1 MFGGLE
7 VARIM
12 LIRACARTSSSRS
25 TGAIGAD
32 SPSDATGVPPPS
44 PMTSLSDAGP
54 LSDEMPSAL
63 PPPASMT
70 DESGDGSAMVY
81 VRRRE
86 SAQESSEARA
96 DDANTTPTSSSEAG
110 CLLSD
115 WSETG
120 SPLGW
125 MPSSSE
131 AGSPLDWMLAALAPT
146 AVVLPA
152 SDACDSQRARG

>member
-1 MFGGLE
+1 
-7 VARIM
+7 
-12 LIRACARTSSSRS
+12 
-25 TGAIGAD
+25 
-32 SPSDATGVPPPS
+32 
-44 PMTSLSDAGP
+44 MTSLSDAGP

-86 SAQESSEARA
+86 SAQESSETRA

-152 SDACDSQRARG
+152 SDAPVTARGREDKS

>member
-1 MFGGLE
+1 M
-7 VARIM
+7 
-12 LIRACARTSSSRS
+12 
-25 TGAIGAD
+25 
-32 SPSDATGVPPPS
+32 
-44 PMTSLSDAGP
+44 
-54 LSDEMPSAL
+54 
-63 PPPASMT
+63 
-70 DESGDGSAMVY
+70 
-81 VRRRE
+81 RRRE
-86 SAQESSEARA
+86 ASAQESSEARA

-120 SPLGW
+120 PPLGW

-152 SDACDSQRARG
+152 SDACDS

>member
-1 MFGGLE
+1 
-7 VARIM
+7 
-12 LIRACARTSSSRS
+12 
-25 TGAIGAD
+25 
-32 SPSDATGVPPPS
+32 
-44 PMTSLSDAGP
+44 MTSLSDAGP

-63 PPPASMT
+63 PPAASMT

-115 WSETG
+115 WSE
-120 SPLGW
+120 
-125 MPSSSE
+125 

>member
-44 PMTSLSDAGP
+44 PMTSLSNAGP

-63 PPPASMT
+63 PPAAST

-86 SAQESSEARA
+86 SAQESSDARA
-96 DDANTTPTSSSEAG
+96 DDANTRPTSSSEAG

-115 WSETG
+115 
-120 SPLGW
+120 
-125 MPSSSE
+125 
-131 AGSPLDWMLAALAPT
+131 
-146 AVVLPA
+146 
-152 SDACDSQRARG
+152 

>member
-1 MFGGLE
+1 
-7 VARIM
+7 
-12 LIRACARTSSSRS
+12 
-25 TGAIGAD
+25 
-32 SPSDATGVPPPS
+32 
-44 PMTSLSDAGP
+44 
-54 LSDEMPSAL
+54 
-63 PPPASMT
+63 
-70 DESGDGSAMVY
+70 MVY

-110 CLLSD
+110 C
-115 WSETG
+115 
-120 SPLGW
+120 PLGW

-152 SDACDSQRARG
+152 SDACLSARGGGGGGEILIASLLPSAGTNSSLSLSSIGGREFL